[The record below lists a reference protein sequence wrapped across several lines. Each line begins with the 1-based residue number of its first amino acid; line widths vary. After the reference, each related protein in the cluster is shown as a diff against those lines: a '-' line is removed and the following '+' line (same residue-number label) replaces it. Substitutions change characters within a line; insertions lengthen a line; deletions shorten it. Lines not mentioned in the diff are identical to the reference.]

1 MVGGFPFKQED
12 RDGYL
17 LREFKQSVDSEELIW
32 HRDKKDRVVEVV
44 QSHNWMIQLD
54 NELPIRLEEGRKYF
68 IPKEVYHRVHKGE
81 GNLVVKIYE
90 D

>member
-1 MVGGFPFKQED
+1 MVVNFPFRQEKKE
-12 RDGYL
+12 GYL

-32 HRDKKDRVVEVV
+32 HRDKKDRIVEVI
-44 QSHNWMIQLD
+44 QSQDWMIQLD
-54 NELPIRLEEGRKYF
+54 NELPIRLEEGKKYF

-81 GNLVVKIYE
+81 GDLVVKIYE

>member
-1 MVGGFPFKQED
+1 MVVNFPFRQEKKE
-12 RDGYL
+12 GYL

-32 HRDKKDRVVEVV
+32 HRDKKNRVVEVI
-44 QSHNWMIQLD
+44 QSQDWMIQLD

-81 GNLVVKIYE
+81 GDLVVKIYE